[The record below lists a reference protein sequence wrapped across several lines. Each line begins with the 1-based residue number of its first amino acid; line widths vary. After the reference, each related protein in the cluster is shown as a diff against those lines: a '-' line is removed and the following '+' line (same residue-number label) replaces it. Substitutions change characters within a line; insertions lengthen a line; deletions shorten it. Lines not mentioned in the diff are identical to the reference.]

1 MLHAPLDRRS
11 FLAQTGAA
19 AGAMLCPTLAR
30 AAPAA
35 DGKPRPRVAAIF
47 TELRFRSH
55 AFNILESHL
64 APYLFRG
71 QLVDPGVDVV
81 SLYADQFPG
90 NDLARDVSRRFGIP
104 LYDSIAAALSRGRR
118 ELAVDAVLL
127 IGEHGEYPTNALG
140 QKMYPRKRFFD
151 EAVAVMRCTG
161 RFVPIFNDKHLSY
174 CWPQAREMYDVAQ
187 CHGIPFLAGSSV
199 PLGQRVPAVEIPIDS
214 EIEEAVSI
222 HGGGFEVYDFHGLEV
237 LQAIVESRRGG
248 ETGISS
254 VEFLR
259 GDDVFRAGTNGRFSL
274 ALLDRAM
281 EAELGVL
288 THDGSRLPGEKPV
301 EPHAILLTYR
311 DGFRATVVKLGASSN
326 RWNFA
331 CRLKGQAQP
340 VSFKHFNGPWGNRCL
355 FKALSHAIQHTFIHR
370 EAPYPIERTLLT
382 TGALDA
388 AVRSRW
394 CGYPMAT
401 PHLEFEYRPR
411 DFGAMRENG
420 ESWKIITKD
429 TPQPMD
435 LDIHNSDLVRKS

>member
-1 MLHAPLDRRS
+1 MLGRRE
-11 FLAQTGAA
+11 FLTRTGAA
-19 AGAMLCPTLAR
+19 ASAILCPTLSRTAL
-30 AAPAA
+30 AA
-35 DGKPRPRVAAIF
+35 DAKPRPRVAAIF

-64 APYLFRG
+64 APYLFSG
-71 QLVDPGVDVV
+71 KLVDPGVDVV
-81 SLYADQFPG
+81 SMYADQFPA
-90 NDLARDVSRRFGIP
+90 NDMARDVSRRFGIP
-104 LYDSIAAALSRGRR
+104 LHDSIAAALYRGRN

-127 IGEHGEYPTNALG
+127 IGEHGDYPDNALG

-151 EAVAVMRCTG
+151 EAVAVMRCSG
-161 RFVPIFNDKHLSY
+161 RLVPVFNDKHLSY
-174 CWPQAREMYDVAQ
+174 CWPQAREMYDVAK

-199 PLGQRVPAVEIPIDS
+199 PLGQRIPAVEIPNGA
-214 EIEEAVSI
+214 EIEEAVSV

-259 GDDVFRAGTNGRFSL
+259 GDEVFRAGANGRFSL
-274 ALLDRAM
+274 GLMDAAM
-281 EAELGVL
+281 QAELGVL
-288 THDGSRLPGEKPV
+288 PHEHGSRLAGEKAV

-311 DGFRATVVKLGASSN
+311 DGFLATVVKLGSSAS

-340 VSFKHFNGPWGNRCL
+340 VAFKHFNGPWGNRCL

-394 CGYPMAT
+394 CGYPMNT
-401 PHLEFEYRPR
+401 PHLEFAYQPR
-411 DFGAMRENG
+411 DFQSMRENG
-420 ESWKIITKD
+420 ESWKLITKD
-429 TPQPMD
+429 TPQPQD
-435 LDIHNSDLVRKS
+435 LDIHNDRMLRQK